1 MRRRL
6 YVEAHAPA
14 AVCRSC
20 GVKFAA
26 QRVACPRCGAP
37 TAEPRTGPAARVGAT
52 APRLPRGGVRS
63 GAAAVLVLAVGGL
76 LAWPSTKAVDPR
88 SAADR
93 PTPLALIGASIAPH
107 PSGMLVDPSRPPAE
121 PSRTAFLDAEPAG
134 RLAFREGRLEDALAK
149 FEEALR
155 DNPDDAYALNN
166 AGQTLVRLE
175 RADEA
180 VPLLERAAQGA
191 PGSWEVRFNLA
202 RALGEAD
209 RWADAAAEYRR
220 AAELWPDGVPITYN
234 LARALEKAGDV
245 PAAIEQY
252 RRAIAL
258 VPDEGPFHLS
268 LALACE
274 RAGRKVEATQAY
286 EQYLARLPEGEEAD
300 KVKRHLAALQ
310 QPPAAGAGESRASS

>member
-37 TAEPRTGPAARVGAT
+37 TAEPLAGPAARGGSTV
-52 APRLPRGGVRS
+52 PRVPRGRS
-63 GAAAVLVLAVGGL
+63 GAAAAALVLGVGGL
-76 LAWPSTKAVDPR
+76 LAWPSTKAVAPR
-88 SAADR
+88 PSADHPA
-93 PTPLALIGASIAPH
+93 PVTLTGASIAPQ
-107 PSGMLVDPSRPPAE
+107 PGGMLVDRSRPPAE

-155 DNPDDAYALNN
+155 GNPDDAYALNN
-166 AGQTLVRLE
+166 AGQALVRLE

-202 RALGEAD
+202 RALGEAG

-252 RRAIAL
+252 RRAVAL
-258 VPDEGPFHLS
+258 MPDEAPFHLS
-268 LALACE
+268 LAQACE
-274 RAGRKVEATQAY
+274 RAGRTDEATQAY
-286 EQYLARLPEGEEAD
+286 GQYLARLPEGEEAS

-310 QPPAAGAGESRASS
+310 QPPAAGPGGSRASS